1 MVKRLLLVMMVACLG
16 MGNAFAK
23 SSSRLIANKAQNK
36 KEFAVKNLQSLKSA
50 VHQEA
55 SEVQLSS
62 KDIAK
67 GRKTAFADG
76 LYYNRPGGT
85 LYQAWDKEGMG
96 YRAIR
101 LLAPPFKECSFKTY
115 APASADTLGWEF
127 RYPSATH
134 NVYEYFNKQ
143 DSTFTMPE
151 LYGGY
156 GYCAPV
162 MIQGVSEF
170 QLGEK
175 SKLYTSLSDYPRYIA
190 SMETETMS
198 FFDDHTSVINYM
210 GWGVLDNYYLFG
222 SGTYKGDKAIG
233 FSQEFEAPAGPMYVD
248 DIFASVIS
256 FSENPIPEGKEA
268 RMVVYNPETKEV
280 YARLTAT
287 AEDLVLDEEES
298 PYSTDYG
305 DVYFFNI
312 TFSHKVEDEFGSLT
326 IEPFTIDGPFVVET
340 DLTDEGVDIG
350 FRGCMNP
357 DEDAMIEAYELY
369 EKDGEVKGFSYKTP
383 LSVNLS
389 FTAFFDGAQVYGAKT
404 EEGYIDV
411 GDAEVKIETDGT
423 SEDYALVRTA
433 VPWYGFEY
441 DEDGYLVVLTD
452 GEEQYFLDELPDWV
466 TSVYADVSEWDG
478 DDLPAFNALYF
489 ECEALPKGV
498 DGRAATL
505 KVVGRGIESE
515 QTITLL
521 QGNATGINDIA
532 VKNVV
537 NNGKAMYNLSG
548 QRVSKNYKGVILRE
562 GKKYLNK

>member
-1 MVKRLLLVMMVACLG
+1 
-16 MGNAFAK
+16 
-23 SSSRLIANKAQNK
+23 
-36 KEFAVKNLQSLKSA
+36 
-50 VHQEA
+50 
-55 SEVQLSS
+55 
-62 KDIAK
+62 
-67 GRKTAFADG
+67 
-76 LYYNRPGGT
+76 
-85 LYQAWDKEGMG
+85 
-96 YRAIR
+96 
-101 LLAPPFKECSFKTY
+101 
-115 APASADTLGWEF
+115 
-127 RYPSATH
+127 
-134 NVYEYFNKQ
+134 
-143 DSTFTMPE
+143 
-151 LYGGY
+151 
-156 GYCAPV
+156 
-162 MIQGVSEF
+162 
-170 QLGEK
+170 
-175 SKLYTSLSDYPRYIA
+175 
-190 SMETETMS
+190 
-198 FFDDHTSVINYM
+198 
-210 GWGVLDNYYLFG
+210 
-222 SGTYKGDKAIG
+222 
-233 FSQEFEAPAGPMYVD
+233 
-248 DIFASVIS
+248 
-256 FSENPIPEGKEA
+256 
-268 RMVVYNPETKEV
+268 MVVYNPETKEV

-357 DEDAMIEAYELY
+357 DEDAMIKAYELY
-369 EKDGEVKGFSYKTP
+369 EKDGEIKGFSYQKP

-389 FTAFFDGAQVYGAKT
+389 FTAFFDGAQVYGAET

-466 TSVYADVSEWDG
+466 IGVYADVSEWDG
-478 DDLPAFNALYF
+478 EDLTAFNGLFF
-489 ECEALPKGV
+489 ECEPLPKGV
-498 DGRAATL
+498 EGRAATL

-521 QGNATGINDIA
+521 QGNVTGINDIA

-537 NNGKAMYNLSG
+537 NNGKAIYNLSG
-548 QRVSKNYKGVILRE
+548 QRVSKSYKGVILFDD
-562 GKKYLNK
+562 KKYLNR